1 MHYLVLVV
9 ALIAIVLA
17 IIFKINGL
25 SMFYPTL
32 LIILAVILDV
42 LSNVIS
48 ERKNKKMYEELK
60 NRVKK

>member
-48 ERKNKKMYEELK
+48 ERKNKKMDEELK